1 MEFWVEWKATKTSN
15 DPHTWLI
22 NYGMSL
28 SIPLGVSCLCY
39 CSFIRHGTKGRASK
53 AFITQDLAGT
63 SFLCYLLGQLNK
75 LR

>member
-15 DPHTWLI
+15 GPHTWLI
-22 NYGMSL
+22 WYVTQYPFRSFLSL
-28 SIPLGVSCLCY
+28 LLL
-39 CSFIRHGTKGRASK
+39 FIRHGTKGRASK